1 MLLFQIG
8 LIVNILVAGFFGIS
22 LLNKKFHTKIY
33 GPDSTSRQILSALY
47 LSIAILSIVAL
58 SNETYLKQIV
68 LTLFPF
74 QIIYKILSVFL
85 ITDKRNPVLWSNL
98 AISIYLGIAL
108 YFYLI

>member
-1 MLLFQIG
+1 MLLLQIG
-8 LIVNILVAGFFGIS
+8 LIINILVAGFFGIS

-33 GPDSTSRQILSALY
+33 GPDSTSRQILSSLY

-58 SNETYLKQIV
+58 SNENYLIQIV
-68 LTLFPF
+68 LILFPF

-98 AISIYLGIAL
+98 AISIYLGIDL